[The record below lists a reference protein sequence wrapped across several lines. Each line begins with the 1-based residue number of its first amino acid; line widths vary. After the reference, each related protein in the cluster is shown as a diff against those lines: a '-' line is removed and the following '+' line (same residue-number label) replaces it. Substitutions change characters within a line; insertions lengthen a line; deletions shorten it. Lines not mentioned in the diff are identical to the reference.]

1 MIKRTTQFFCKLLC
15 AAEEGKKTFPFT
27 TGKNKYDF
35 IQVDNLAK
43 LISACVMQN
52 QVNGI
57 INCCTGKPISLAE
70 KVEEFIKEHN
80 LDIKLDY
87 GAFPDR
93 PYDSPCT
100 YGDPEK

>member
-1 MIKRTTQFFCKLLC
+1 
-15 AAEEGKKTFPFT
+15 
-27 TGKNKYDF
+27 
-35 IQVDNLAK
+35 
-43 LISACVMQN
+43 MQN

-100 YGDPEK
+100 YGDPEKINKIMCNEKNIIFD